1 MQVEIE
7 LGARLGRS
15 IAKSTTSTVT
25 VPKPH
30 EITFDIPIEK
40 IVRENVKEAEQKES
54 AMARSAHHAILS
66 STLSSVSTGAKFVPE
81 ILGLVTKDVEE
92 LEKNTLRQMKIVL
105 EMSQISSDEATGTKA
120 VQCLSQEMVEYSALI
135 DMYRAK
141 LRDMQSQ
148 LNGKEIEIGELKALM
163 EQNSAN
169 RAVPE
174 IAIKVAAFIEN
185 QDQDR
190 LVLASLLKNLIEN
203 RGTPVKCWNDDT
215 KSLFATI
222 LDYGGPALDRVV
234 KAKIGGPS
242 LQTMYRTTRCNYA
255 MPVKLEEHTIKL
267 PASFYKKIGYGGVFQ
282 LAVDATAVIPSL

>member
-7 LGARLGRS
+7 LGARLRRL

-40 IVRENVKEAEQKES
+40 IVRENVKEAERKDS

-120 VQCLSQEMVEYSALI
+120 VQCLLQEMVEYSALI

-141 LRDMQSQ
+141 L
-148 LNGKEIEIGELKALM
+148 
-163 EQNSAN
+163 
-169 RAVPE
+169 
-174 IAIKVAAFIEN
+174 
-185 QDQDR
+185 
-190 LVLASLLKNLIEN
+190 
-203 RGTPVKCWNDDT
+203 
-215 KSLFATI
+215 
-222 LDYGGPALDRVV
+222 
-234 KAKIGGPS
+234 
-242 LQTMYRTTRCNYA
+242 
-255 MPVKLEEHTIKL
+255 
-267 PASFYKKIGYGGVFQ
+267 
-282 LAVDATAVIPSL
+282 

>member
-30 EITFDIPIEK
+30 EITFNISIEK
-40 IVRENVKEAEQKES
+40 IVRKNVKEAERKDS

-66 STLSSVSTGAKFVPE
+66 STLLSVSTGAKFVPE

-92 LEKNTLRQMKIVL
+92 LGKNTVRQMKIVL

-120 VQCLSQEMVEYSALI
+120 VQCLLQEVVKYSALI

-148 LNGKEIEIGELKALM
+148 LKGKEIVIAELKALM
-163 EQNSAN
+163 EQNSAT

-174 IAIKVAAFIEN
+174 IAIKVAAVIEN
-185 QDQDR
+185 PDQDS

-222 LDYGGPALDRVV
+222 LDSGGPALARIV

-242 LQTMYRTTRCNYA
+242 LQMMY
-255 MPVKLEEHTIKL
+255 
-267 PASFYKKIGYGGVFQ
+267 
-282 LAVDATAVIPSL
+282 

>member
-40 IVRENVKEAEQKES
+40 IVRENIKEAERKDS

-66 STLSSVSTGAKFVPE
+66 STLSSISTGAKFVPE

-120 VQCLSQEMVEYSALI
+120 VQCLLQEMVEYSALI

-148 LNGKEIEIGELKALM
+148 LKGKEIVIEELKALM
-163 EQNSAN
+163 KQNSAN

-174 IAIKVAAFIEN
+174 IAIKLAAVIEN
-185 QDQDR
+185 PDQDC
-190 LVLASLLKNLIEN
+190 LVSASLLKNSIEN
-203 RGTPVKCWNDDT
+203 RGTLVKCWNDDT

-222 LDYGGPALDRVV
+222 LDYGGPAMARIV
-234 KAKIGGPS
+234 KAKLVGPVS
-242 LQTMYRTTRCNYA
+242 KRCTE
-255 MPVKLEEHTIKL
+255 PQ
-267 PASFYKKIGYGGVFQ
+267 GVITLCQ
-282 LAVDATAVIPSL
+282 